1 MVKPSDTNSPFDDE
15 VGKKLYD
22 ISLDD
27 EDESEFLN
35 SSTKRENKNNT
46 ENLISNL
53 SGQTE
58 SNKKPSALFTDTTSK
73 NYHSAK
79 NDISIFEEE
88 GRDDEDYDAFS
99 DDSFSRQVKTPKE
112 HQHARFVD
120 DFDDDRQYLK
130 EKEEEKA
137 KLKSTKNGTHDESA
151 GVKRLRFGT
160 RRHKDGKPKVG
171 RAKTLKWAKSH
182 LHNPFESSGLA
193 SHDDE
198 AFNTNDDLSG
208 ESKNRAHEKRS
219 LFFHAELPP
228 SLLDEEGNPR
238 ILYPRNKIRTTKYTP
253 ISFIPKN
260 LLFQFNNIANIYF
273 LTMVILGAFSI
284 FGVTN
289 PGLAS
294 VPLIVIII
302 ITMIKDGFEDS
313 KRTILDAKVNNTPT
327 YILKGIENYNVSDEN
342 ISAWRK
348 FKKACTRISV
358 MILKFITQRLSK
370 EGRAELLREKH
381 KKELKQMNEQF
392 QYENANGRNTFE
404 YRPSMDDEN
413 RRSIHLNAVEMEKF
427 GTLVDPT
434 VPAID
439 DPSIKFK
446 KSCWKDIKV
455 GDIIRIHANDE
466 IPADVILISTSDPD
480 GACYVETKNL
490 DGETNLKVKQS
501 LKCSH
506 TIRTSKDISRT
517 RFWVDSEGPHPNL
530 YSYQGTMKWYQ
541 RKMNANGG
549 FNESDE
555 DDDDEDNYIAN
566 NEFTVG
572 LPPINGYTLRQESCN
587 INNVLLRGCT
597 LRNTKWAM
605 GIVVYTGDD
614 TKIMLNS
621 GITPTKKSR
630 ISRELNW
637 AVIINF
643 IFLFVLCLVSA
654 IANGVYYGE
663 TGTSRNYFEFGS
675 IGGNPGKNGVI
686 SFFVAVILFQS
697 LVPISLY
704 ISVEI
709 IKTAQAAFIHND
721 VLLYYPRLD
730 YRCTPK
736 SWNISDDLGQIEY
749 VFSDK
754 TGTLTQNVMEFKKC
768 TINGKKYGRAYTEA
782 LQGLRKREGI
792 DVEKEAIIELDLIK
806 KDTEE
811 MFKLLPK
818 LGTNSQFFKD
828 DFTFV
833 AKDFVNDLLNASGEY
848 QKNCNEHFMLA
859 LALCH
864 TVLSEP
870 SKSVE
875 GKLDYKAQ
883 SPDEAALVSTARDM
897 GFTFLQRTKTGVII
911 EVQGVEKEFEIL
923 NILEFNSTRKRMSCI
938 IKIPGN
944 GTDTEPKALLICKGA
959 DSIIYSRLS
968 KHNNDPDLLENTA
981 KDLED
986 FATEGLRTLCI
997 AQREISW
1004 SDYLKWNMKN
1014 EEAMNSL
1021 DDRDAAM
1028 ENVADEI
1035 ERELVLLGGTAIEDR
1050 LQDGVP
1056 DSIAILAKAGIKL
1069 WVLTGDKVET
1079 AINIGFSCNLLGNDM
1094 ELLVISTEENASTD
1108 DITDPSEYVDTL
1120 IAKYLRENF
1129 DMTGSVEELQH
1140 AIKDHEVPQ
1149 GEFGVVIDGAA
1160 LKLVLSDPDTSRK
1173 FLLLCKNCK
1182 AVLCCRVSPAQKAAV
1197 VKLVKETLDVITLAI
1212 GDGSNDVAM
1221 IQSAD
1226 VGVGI
1231 AGEEGRQAVMCSDYA
1246 IGQFRYLTRL
1256 ILVHGRWSY
1265 KRLSE
1270 MIPCFFYKNVIFS
1283 VALFW
1288 YGIFNDF
1295 DGSYLFEYTYLT
1307 FYNLAFTS
1315 LPVIFLGIL
1324 DQDVSDVVSLLVP
1337 ELYRSGI
1344 LRTEWNMNKFWIY
1357 MVDGLYQSAI
1367 SFFFPYVLFSVNGII
1382 SKNALGLESR
1392 YFVGIPV
1399 TGIAVCSCNIYVL
1412 LQQYRWDWFTTM
1424 WVLISNIVFFGWTG
1438 IWSSFVKSGEFY
1450 KAGKRMFGVGAFWA
1464 VLFAGILFCLLPR
1477 FLYDVMRKMFFP
1489 RDIDIIRECW
1499 KKGEYDQYPMG
1510 YDPTDPNRKK
1520 IVKFMPDLDNIN
1532 ENDLDHESG
1541 VDLFEQ
1547 TNRRLDTSSHDTSN
1561 RVTSTTNTIKSHFRH
1576 LSESVPIINGRQ
1588 SSVISSPIADTGEF
1602 NFNNS
1607 RSKESVAT
1615 ETIQLDDLDA
1625 SIRKRL

>member
-1 MVKPSDTNSPFDDE
+1 MPTYNNSDISKSPFDDDA
-15 VGKKLYD
+15 GKKLYD

-27 EDESEFLN
+27 EDESEFFN
-35 SSTKRENKNNT
+35 TSTKRDANPSKAEHN
-46 ENLISNL
+46 IYNL

-58 SNKKPSALFTDTTSK
+58 SNNKHAGLFSDTTSK
-73 NYHSAK
+73 NYHQPK
-79 NDISIFEEE
+79 NDVSFFEEE
-88 GRDDEDYDAFS
+88 ADDAYS
-99 DDSFSRQVKTPKE
+99 DESFSGQVKTPKE

-130 EKEEEKA
+130 DKEGVKA
-137 KLKSTKNGTHDESA
+137 ESGDDRSA

-160 RRHKDGKPKVG
+160 RRHKDGKPRVG
-171 RAKTLKWAKSH
+171 RAKTLKWARAH
-182 LHNPFESSGLA
+182 LHNPFESAGLA

-198 AFNTNDDLSG
+198 AFNTNDHLSG

-228 SLLDEEGNPR
+228 QLLDEEGNPS
-238 ILYPRNKIRTTKYTP
+238 IIYPRNKIRTTKYTP
-253 ISFIPKN
+253 LSFIPKN
-260 LLFQFNNIANIYF
+260 LSFQFNNIANVYF

-289 PGLAS
+289 PGLAA

-313 KRTILDAKVNNTPT
+313 KRTLLDAKVNNTPT
-327 YILKGIENYNVSDEN
+327 YILKGIENYNVSDES
-342 ISAWRK
+342 ISTWRK
-348 FKKACTRISV
+348 FKKGCSKTTIAVIRFIS
-358 MILKFITQRLSK
+358 QRMSK
-370 EGRAELLREKH
+370 RGRAELLREKH
-381 KKELKQMNEQF
+381 KKELKQMNDHF
-392 QYENANGRNTFE
+392 QYTSANGRNTME
-404 YRPSMDDEN
+404 YRPSIDEEN
-413 RRSIHLNAVEMEKF
+413 RRSIHLNAIEMEKF
-427 GTLVDPT
+427 GTLVDPS

-446 KSCWKDIKV
+446 KSSWKDIKV

-466 IPADVILISTSDPD
+466 IPADVILLSTSDPD

-506 TIRTSKDISRT
+506 TIRTSKDVSRT

-530 YSYQGTMKWYQ
+530 YSYQGTLKWYQ
-541 RKMNANGG
+541 KNMSNQNYDDSG
-549 FNESDE
+549 DE
-555 DDDDEDNYIAN
+555 NDEDNYIAN
-566 NEFTVG
+566 NENFIG
-572 LPPINGYTLRQESCN
+572 LPPINGYSLRQESCN
-587 INNVLLRGCT
+587 VNNLLLRGCT

-605 GIVVYTGDD
+605 GVVVYTGDD

-643 IFLFVLCLVSA
+643 MFLFALCLVSA
-654 IANGVYYGE
+654 ICNGVYYGD

-675 IGGNPGKNGVI
+675 IGGNPWKNGII

-721 VLLYYPRLD
+721 VLMYYSKLD

-754 TGTLTQNVMEFKKC
+754 TGTLTQNVMEFKKA

-792 DVEKEAIIELDLIK
+792 DVEKEAIIEFDLIK

-811 MFKLLPK
+811 MFGLLPQ
-818 LGTNSQFFKD
+818 LGSNSQFYKNEV
-828 DFTFV
+828 TFI
-833 AKDFVNDLLNASGEY
+833 AKDFVKDLLNGSGEY

-870 SKSVE
+870 SKAVE

-883 SPDEAALVSTARDM
+883 SPDEAALVATARDM
-897 GFTFLQRTKTGVII
+897 GFTFLQRTKSGVII

-938 IKIPGN
+938 VKIPGDEN
-944 GTDTEPKALLICKGA
+944 TEPKALLICKGA

-968 KHNNDPDLLENTA
+968 KVNNDPALLENTA

-1004 SDYLKWNMKN
+1004 SDYLKWNVKN

-1021 DDRDAAM
+1021 NDREGAM

-1056 DSIAILAKAGIKL
+1056 DSIAILAEAGIKL

-1094 ELLVISTEENASTD
+1094 ELLVISTEEDTKE
-1108 DITDPSEYVDTL
+1108 IIEDPSEYVDSL
-1120 IAKYLRENF
+1120 ISKYLRENF
-1129 DMTGSVEELQH
+1129 DMTGSIEELQQ
-1140 AIKDHEVPQ
+1140 AIKDHDVPQ
-1149 GEFGVVIDGAA
+1149 GDFGIVIDGAA
-1160 LKLVLSDPDTSRK
+1160 LKLVLSDVDTSRK

-1337 ELYRSGI
+1337 QLYRTGI
-1344 LRTEWNMNKFWIY
+1344 LRLEWNMTKFWLY

-1367 SFFFPYVLFSVNGII
+1367 SFFFPYVLFRVNGMI
-1382 SKNALGLESR
+1382 SKEGLDLSSR

-1399 TGIAVCSCNIYVL
+1399 TGIAVCSCNMYVL
-1412 LQQYRWDWFTTM
+1412 LQQYRWDWFTSM

-1450 KAGKRMFGVGAFWA
+1450 KAGSRMFGAGAFWA
-1464 VLFAGILFCLLPR
+1464 VLFVGILFCLLPR
-1477 FLYDVMRKMFFP
+1477 FLFDVMRKMFFP
-1489 RDIDIIRECW
+1489 KDIDIIRECW
-1499 KKGEYDQYPMG
+1499 KKGEFDQYPEG

-1520 IVKFMPDLDNIN
+1520 IVKFLPDL
-1532 ENDLDHESG
+1532 NDTEAADHESG

-1547 TNRRLDTSSHDTSN
+1547 TNRRSETNNNN
-1561 RVTSTTNTIKSHFRH
+1561 RVASTTNTIKSHFRH

-1588 SSVISSPIADTGEF
+1588 SSVISSPILDTGGF
-1602 NFNNS
+1602 NYHK
-1607 RSKESVAT
+1607 RSNESITT
-1615 ETIQLDDLDA
+1615 ETIQLDNLEEGKKH
-1625 SIRKRL
+1625 RF

>member
-1 MVKPSDTNSPFDDE
+1 MVDNRDNSSPFNEE

-27 EDESEFLN
+27 DEEIYN
-35 SSTKRENKNNT
+35 TSTKRDTDGKNHY
-46 ENLISNL
+46 NL

-58 SNKKPSALFTDTTSK
+58 SNSKAAGFFADTTSR
-73 NYHSAK
+73 NYHVAK
-79 NDISIFEEE
+79 NDVSFFDEEE
-88 GRDDEDYDAFS
+88 DLYS
-99 DDSFSRQVKTPKE
+99 DDSYSRQLKTPRE
-112 HQHARFVD
+112 HQHAKFVD
-120 DFDDDRQYLK
+120 EFDDDRQYLNREEDKK
-130 EKEEEKA
+130 E
-137 KLKSTKNGTHDESA
+137 DEA
-151 GVKRLRFGT
+151 IGVKRLRFGT

-182 LHNPFESSGLA
+182 LHNPFESSGIA
-193 SHDDE
+193 SHEDE
-198 AFNTNDDLSG
+198 AFNTTDLSG

-219 LFFHAELPP
+219 FFFHAELPP
-228 SLLDEEGNPR
+228 TMLNEEGNP
-238 ILYPRNKIRTTKYTP
+238 IVEYPRNKIRTTKYTP
-253 ISFIPKN
+253 LSFVPKN
-260 LLFQFNNIANIYF
+260 LAFQFNNIANIYF

-289 PGLAS
+289 PGLAA

-327 YILKGIENYNVSDEN
+327 YILKGIENFNVSDEN

-348 FKKACTRISV
+348 FKKACTKISLTAIRFVGQRIS
-358 MILKFITQRLSK
+358 KN
-370 EGRAELLREKH
+370 GRAELLREKH
-381 KKELKQMNEQF
+381 KKELRQMNDRF
-392 QYENANGRNTFE
+392 QYESATGRNTTE
-404 YRPSMDDEN
+404 YRPSIDEEN

-427 GTLVDPT
+427 GTLIDPT
-434 VPAID
+434 VPSID

-446 KSCWKDIKV
+446 KSSWKDIKV

-466 IPADVILISTSDPD
+466 IPADVILLSTSDPD

-506 TIRTSKDISRT
+506 TIRTSKDVSRT
-517 RFWVDSEGPHPNL
+517 RFWVESEGPHPNL
-530 YSYQGTMKWYQ
+530 YSYQGTLKWYQ
-541 RKMNANGG
+541 RKMNVDGN
-549 FNESDE
+549 FEES
-555 DDDDEDNYIAN
+555 DDDEDNYIAN
-566 NEFTVG
+566 NETTVG
-572 LPPINGYTLRQESCN
+572 LPPINGYSLRQESCN
-587 INNVLLRGCT
+587 VNNVLLRGCS

-605 GIVVYTGDD
+605 GVVVFTGDD

-643 IFLFVLCLVSA
+643 MFLFGLCLVSA

-675 IGGNPGKNGVI
+675 IGGNPWKNGII

-721 VLLYYPRLD
+721 LLMYYSKLD

-792 DVEKEAIIELDLIK
+792 DVEKEAVVEFGLIK

-811 MFKLLPK
+811 MFELLPQ
-818 LGTNSQFFKD
+818 LGKNSQFFKNEV
-828 DFTFV
+828 TFI
-833 AKDFVNDLLNASGEY
+833 AKDFVKDLLNNSGDY

-870 SKSVE
+870 SKSTE
-875 GKLDYKAQ
+875 NKLDYKAQ

-911 EVQGVEKEFEIL
+911 EVQGIEKEFEIL

-938 IKIPGN
+938 VKIPGEGAN
-944 GTDTEPKALLICKGA
+944 EAKALLICKGA

-968 KHNNDPDLLENTA
+968 KHNNDSALLENTA

-1004 SDYLKWNMKN
+1004 SDYLQWNQKN
-1014 EEAMNSL
+1014 EVAMNSL
-1021 DDRDAAM
+1021 DDREAAM

-1094 ELLVISTEENASTD
+1094 ELLVINTEEEGGAEME
-1108 DITDPSEYVDTL
+1108 DPAEYVDAL
-1120 IAKYLRENF
+1120 VSKYLKENF
-1129 DMTGSVEELQH
+1129 NMTGSQEELMQ
-1140 AIKDHEVPQ
+1140 AIKDHDVPQ

-1160 LKLVLSDPDTSRK
+1160 LKLVLADPDTARK

-1231 AGEEGRQAVMCSDYA
+1231 AGEEGRQAVMTSDYA

-1288 YGIFNDF
+1288 YGIFNNF

-1337 ELYRSGI
+1337 QLYRSGI
-1344 LRTEWNMNKFWIY
+1344 LRTEWNMKKFWYY
-1357 MVDGLYQSAI
+1357 MFDGLYQSAI
-1367 SFFFPYVLFSVNGII
+1367 CFFFPYMIFKVNGLV
-1382 SKNALGLESR
+1382 SNNGLDIGSR

-1399 TGIAVCSCNIYVL
+1399 TAIAVCACNMYVL
-1412 LQQYRWDWFTTM
+1412 LQQYRWDWFTTLF
-1424 WVLISNIVFFGWTG
+1424 VFLSNIVFFGWTG

-1450 KAGKRMFGVGAFWA
+1450 KAGARMFGMGSFWA
-1464 VLFAGILFCLLPR
+1464 VLFVGILFCLLPR
-1477 FLYDVMRKMFFP
+1477 FLIDVMRKLFFP
-1489 RDIDIIRECW
+1489 KDIDIIRECW
-1499 KKGEYDQYPMG
+1499 KKGEYDMYPEG

-1520 IVKFMPDLDNIN
+1520 IIKFMPDI
-1532 ENDLDHESG
+1532 EQEQDLEHESA
-1541 VDLFEQ
+1541 VDLFEE
-1547 TNRRLDTSSHDTSN
+1547 TNRHDNNN
-1561 RVTSTTNTIKSHFRH
+1561 RVTTATNTIKSHFRH
-1576 LSESVPIINGRQ
+1576 LSETVPIINGRQ
-1588 SSVISSPIADTGEF
+1588 TSVISSPVLDSGAIFTK
-1602 NFNNS
+1602 N
-1607 RSKESVAT
+1607 RSSDSLTVDN
-1615 ETIQLDDLDA
+1615 IQMDDL
-1625 SIRKRL
+1625 KKGNF

>member
-1 MVKPSDTNSPFDDE
+1 MVTHNNTSSPFDDDI
-15 VGKKLYD
+15 GKKLFD

-27 EDESEFLN
+27 DNDSDFN
-35 SSTKRENKNNT
+35 SSTKRNN
-46 ENLISNL
+46 NNIYNL
-53 SGQTE
+53 SGNTEQNRPAGLFADTKTNIQTDFY
-58 SNKKPSALFTDTTSK
+58 S
-73 NYHSAK
+73 
-79 NDISIFEEE
+79 DI
-88 GRDDEDYDAFS
+88 DDEED
-99 DDSFSRQVKTPKE
+99 DDSFTRQVKTPKE

-120 DFDDDRQYLK
+120 EFEDDRQFLK
-130 EKEEEKA
+130 HNDKA
-137 KLKSTKNGTHDESA
+137 DESSQ

-182 LHNPFESSGLA
+182 FNNPFESSGVA

-198 AFNTNDDLSG
+198 AFNTTDELSG
-208 ESKNRAHEKRS
+208 ESKNRAFEKRS
-219 LFFHAELPP
+219 IFFHAELPP
-228 SLLDEEGNPR
+228 ELLNEEGKPMV
-238 ILYPRNKIRTTKYTP
+238 IYPRNKIRTTKYTP
-253 ISFIPKN
+253 LSFIPKN
-260 LLFQFNNIANIYF
+260 LGFQFNNIANVYF

-284 FGVTN
+284 FGVTD
-289 PGLAS
+289 PGLAA

-313 KRTILDAKVNNTPT
+313 KRTLLDAKVNNTPT
-327 YILKGIENYNVSDEN
+327 YILMGIENYNVSDEN
-342 ISAWRK
+342 ISAWRR
-348 FKKACTRISV
+348 FKKLCTRLTSRSY
-358 MILKFITQRLSK
+358 KFLYQRLTKKGKADLS
-370 EGRAELLREKH
+370 REKH
-381 KKELKQMNEQF
+381 KEQLRQMNEGF
-392 QYENANGRNTFE
+392 RYSTNGRNTMEF
-404 YRPSMDDEN
+404 RASMDEDN
-413 RRSIHLNAVEMEKF
+413 RRSIHLNASELEKF
-427 GTLVDPT
+427 GTLVDPSIPT
-434 VPAID
+434 ID
-439 DPSIKFK
+439 DPSIRFK

-455 GDIIRIHANDE
+455 GDIIRIHADDE
-466 IPADVILISTSDPD
+466 IPADVILLSTSDPD

-506 TIRTSKDISRT
+506 TIRTSKDIAKSK
-517 RFWVDSEGPHPNL
+517 FWVESEGPHPNL
-530 YSYQGTMKWYQ
+530 YSYQGTLKWYQ
-541 RKMNANGG
+541 RKNLSN
-549 FNESDE
+549 NNYSDE
-555 DDDDEDNYIAN
+555 DDDYITN
-566 NEFTVG
+566 NEINSSGPG
-572 LPPINGYTLRQESCN
+572 LPPVNGYYLKQESCN
-587 INNVLLRGCT
+587 VNNVLLRGCT

-605 GIVVYTGDD
+605 GVVVYTGED

-643 IFLFVLCLVSA
+643 IFLFVLCLISA
-654 IANGVYYGE
+654 ICNGTYYGE

-675 IGGNPGKNGVI
+675 IGGNPWKNGII

-704 ISVEI
+704 VSVEI

-721 VLLYYPRLD
+721 MLLYYPKLD

-749 VFSDK
+749 IFSDK

-782 LQGLRKREGI
+782 LQGLRKRQGV
-792 DVEKEAIIELDLIK
+792 DVEKEAIVELDLIN
-806 KDTEE
+806 KDSQE

-818 LGTNSQFFKD
+818 LGDNSQFFKD
-828 DFTFV
+828 EITFI
-833 AKDFVNDLLNASGEY
+833 AKDFVNDLLNASGDY
-848 QKNCNEHFMLA
+848 QKDCNEHFMLA

-870 SKSVE
+870 SKTVE

-883 SPDEAALVSTARDM
+883 SPDEAALVATARDM

-911 EVQGVEKEFEIL
+911 EVQGIEKEFEIL

-938 IKIPGN
+938 IKIPGDEN
-944 GTDTEPKALLICKGA
+944 TQPKALLICKGA

-968 KHNNDPDLLENTA
+968 KKNNDPALLENTA

-1004 SDYLKWNMKN
+1004 EDYLVWNKKN

-1021 DDRDAAM
+1021 NDREGAM
-1028 ENVADEI
+1028 ESVAEEI
-1035 ERELVLLGGTAIEDR
+1035 ETELVLLGGTAIEDR

-1056 DSIAILAKAGIKL
+1056 DSIAILAEAGIKL

-1094 ELLVISTEENASTD
+1094 ELLVISIEETD
-1108 DITDPSEYVDTL
+1108 AEDPGEYVDKV
-1120 IAKYLRENF
+1120 ISKYLKDNF
-1129 DMTGSVEELQH
+1129 DMLGDREELAY
-1140 AIKDHEVPQ
+1140 AIKDHDVPK

-1160 LKLVLSDPDTSRK
+1160 LKLVLSDPDTARK

-1246 IGQFRYLTRL
+1246 IGQFRFLTRL

-1265 KRLSE
+1265 KRLAE

-1288 YGIFNDF
+1288 YGIFNNF

-1324 DQDVSDVVSLLVP
+1324 DQDVNDVVSLLVP
-1337 ELYRSGI
+1337 QLYRSGI
-1344 LRTEWNMNKFWIY
+1344 LRVEWNMRKFWFY

-1367 SFFFPYVLFSVNGII
+1367 CFFFPYMLYKENGLVT
-1382 SKNALGLESR
+1382 KNGLGLASR
-1392 YFVGIPV
+1392 YFVGVPV
-1399 TGIAVCSCNIYVL
+1399 TAISVCACNTYIL
-1412 LQQYRWDWFTTM
+1412 LQQYRWDWFTTS

-1438 IWSSFVKSGEFY
+1438 IWSSFLKAGEFY
-1450 KAGKRMFGVGAFWA
+1450 KSGSRVFGSGAFWGI
-1464 VLFAGILFCLLPR
+1464 LFVGILFCLLPR
-1477 FLYDVMRKMFFP
+1477 FLFDVMRKMFFP
-1489 RDIDIIRECW
+1489 KDIDIIRECW
-1499 KKGEYDQYPMG
+1499 KKGEYKMYPEG

-1520 IVKFMPDLDNIN
+1520 IVKFMPDLEDN
-1532 ENDLDHESG
+1532 ESLERN
-1541 VDLFEQ
+1541 VDLFEK
-1547 TNRRLDTSSHDTSN
+1547 TT
-1561 RVTSTTNTIKSHFRH
+1561 RVPDDKRKLSTNTIKNHFRH
-1576 LSESVPIINGRQ
+1576 LSETVPIINGRQ
-1588 SSVISSPIADTGEF
+1588 SSVISSPVLEKGN
-1602 NFNNS
+1602 NF
-1607 RSKESVAT
+1607 ESLNKNG
-1615 ETIQLDDLDA
+1615 IQLDEF
-1625 SIRKRL
+1625 